1 MEPVELSIIL
11 KNLVVKLSITL
22 KMLEINYKMV
32 VIKFMIKPEEPLSM
46 SKMVVK
52 RFLVVLKML
61 HLMFNLK
68 LQMVLN
74 MLKIKQIMHMNSQRI
89 QLYQQKITPL
99 TMLKMLNLKP
109 NHLVLDDLFLY
120 LDCIDLKYY
129 KIDLN

>member
-1 MEPVELSIIL
+1 MELVELSIIL
-11 KNLVVKLSITL
+11 KNLVVKLFITL

-68 LQMVLN
+68 L
-74 MLKIKQIMHMNSQRI
+74 
-89 QLYQQKITPL
+89 
-99 TMLKMLNLKP
+99 
-109 NHLVLDDLFLY
+109 
-120 LDCIDLKYY
+120 
-129 KIDLN
+129 